1 MTTVER
7 DVLIVGAGPAGLA
20 SAIELKRHGVQ
31 RVTVVD
37 REPEPGGMPRLCHH
51 TGFGLYD
58 MHRILSG
65 PQYAR
70 RYVSVARALG
80 VEIRTN
86 TTITGWDSERALM
99 FTSPEGTGVVAARA
113 ILLATGV
120 RERPRSAR
128 LVPGTRPHGVLT
140 TGALQRFVYEHHL
153 PVGTRA
159 LIVGAEAVSLS
170 AFMTLQSAGVKVV
183 AMVTELPQ
191 HQIYF
196 PYSLARWA
204 LMNVLHS
211 TPLYTSTRVTRILGH
226 RRVEGVEVENLRN
239 GHRTVIPCDTVVFT
253 GDWIPENEVARSGEL
268 VIDPGTLGP
277 QVDGGFHTSRRGIF
291 AAGNLL
297 HGAETASRSA
307 LEGRA
312 AAQHIRLFLEKGI
325 WPEARVPVRSRPP
338 IRWIFPNSITS
349 LAGGFPTPRF
359 AFWLQAFVDKGTV
372 RIRQGRRMLYTHS
385 FRRLQPNRVYHFSG
399 EWVLRVDLGG
409 APVEV
414 WIDG

>member
-1 MTTVER
+1 MITAET

-20 SAIELKRHGVQ
+20 SAIELKRQGVE

-51 TGFGLYD
+51 TGFGLPD
-58 MHRILSG
+58 LRRVLSG
-65 PQYAR
+65 PGYAR
-70 RYVSVARALG
+70 QYVNMARAHG
-80 VEIRTN
+80 VDIRTS
-86 TTITGWDSERALM
+86 TTITGWDSERALT
-99 FTSPEGTGVVAARA
+99 FTSPQGTGVITARA

-128 LVPGTRPHGVLT
+128 LVPGTRPHGVFT
-140 TGALQRFVYEHHL
+140 TGALQRFVHERHL

-159 LIVGAEAVSLS
+159 VIVGAEAVSLS
-170 AFMTLQSAGVKVV
+170 AWMTLRDAGVKVA
-183 AMVTELPQ
+183 AMVTDLPR

-204 LMNVLHS
+204 LMDVWHS
-211 TPLYTSTRVTRILGH
+211 TPLYTSTRVVRILGP
-226 RRVEGVEVENLRN
+226 RRVEGVEVEDVTN
-239 GHRTVIPCDTVVFT
+239 GRRAVIPCDTVVFT
-253 GDWIPENEVARSGEL
+253 GDWIPEHEVARSGDL

-312 AAQHIRLFLEKGI
+312 AAHHVRVFLDRGT
-325 WPEARVPVRSRPP
+325 WPEARVPVHVQPP
-338 IRWIFPNSITS
+338 IRWVFPNSITS
-349 LAGGFPTPRF
+349 LAGGLPTPRF
-359 AFWLQAFVDKGTV
+359 SFWLQTFVDGGTL
-372 RIRQGRRMLYTHS
+372 RIRQGRRMLYTRP
-385 FRRLQPNRVYHFSG
+385 FRRLQPNRVLHFPG

-414 WIDG
+414 WVE